1 MKLNVVPA
9 GAGFGWAVLGIK
21 TFFKQP
27 LALGGL
33 FFLFLGLMAVVSLVP
48 LLGAAMALSLLPAAT
63 LGLMAATQQAEQGSF
78 PMPSVLLTALR
89 ANTARRRQMA
99 LLGVIYALGFLLI
112 MSITTLFD
120 GGQFAR
126 LYLLGGEITP
136 ELLADSGFQLA
147 SWVSLL
153 LYVPLSLLFWHAPA
167 LTHWQG
173 LGALQSLFYSLL
185 ACLKNFWALTLF
197 GVVWMLLLAGVLIAI
212 TAVAALLGNPRLV
225 ALAIVPAAMTV
236 LALFFMSLF
245 FTYRDSFVFDET
257 TTLEGTP

>member
-1 MKLNVVPA
+1 M
-9 GAGFGWAVLGIK
+9 GIK

-33 FFLFLGLMAVVSLVP
+33 FFLFLGMLAVVSLVP
-48 LLGAAMALSLLPAAT
+48 VAGAALALGLLPAAT
-63 LGLMAATQQAEQGSF
+63 LGLMAATQLAEQDTF
-78 PMPSVLLTALR
+78 PMPSVLLTAAR
-89 ANTARRRQMA
+89 SSPARRRQMA

-112 MSITTLFD
+112 MGITALFD

-153 LYVPLSLLFWHAPA
+153 LYLPLSLLFWHAPA

-173 LGALQSLFYSLL
+173 LGAVQSLFYSLL
-185 ACLKNFWALTLF
+185 ACLKNFWALALF
-197 GVVWMLLLAGVLIAI
+197 GVVWLLLLVGILIAI
-212 TAVAALLGNPRLV
+212 TAIAALIGNPRLV
-225 ALAIVPAAMTV
+225 SLAVVPAAMTV

-245 FTYRDSFVFDET
+245 FTYRDCFVFDKNP
-257 TTLEGTP
+257 TLESTP

>member
-1 MKLNVVPA
+1 M
-9 GAGFGWAVLGIK
+9 GIK

-33 FFLFLGLMAVVSLVP
+33 FFLFLGMLAVVSLVP
-48 LLGAAMALSLLPAAT
+48 VAGAALALGLLPAAT
-63 LGLMAATQQAEQGSF
+63 LGLMAATQLAEQGTF
-78 PMPSVLLTALR
+78 PMPSVLLTAAR
-89 ANTARRRQMA
+89 SSPARRRQMA

-112 MSITTLFD
+112 MGITTLFD

-126 LYLLGGEITP
+126 LYLLGGDITP

-173 LGALQSLFYSLL
+173 LGAVQSLFYSLM
-185 ACLKNFWALTLF
+185 ACLKNFWALALF
-197 GVVWMLLLAGVLIAI
+197 GVVWVALLVGLLVAI
-212 TAVAALLGNPRLV
+212 TAIAALIGNPGLIS
-225 ALAIVPAAMTV
+225 LAVVPAAMTV

-245 FTYRDSFVFDET
+245 FTYRDCFVFDAPP
-257 TTLEGTP
+257 TLESTP

>member
-9 GAGFGWAVLGIK
+9 SAGFKWAVSGIK

-33 FFLFLGLMAVVSLVP
+33 FFLFLGLLAVVSLVP
-48 LLGAAMALSLLPAAT
+48 VLGAAMALALLPAT
-63 LGLMAATQQAEQGSF
+63 SLGLMAATQQAEQGNF

-89 ANTARRRQMA
+89 ADSARRREMA
-99 LLGVIYALGFLLI
+99 LLGVIYALGFFLIIGITSLL
-112 MSITTLFD
+112 D

-136 ELLADSGFQLA
+136 ALLEDPDFQLA
-147 SWVSLL
+147 SWVSIL

-173 LGALQSLFYSLL
+173 LGAVQSLFYSLQ
-185 ACLKNFWALTLF
+185 ACLKNFWALALF
-197 GVVWMLLLAGVLIAI
+197 GVVWTLLLIGLLIAI
-212 TAVAALLGNPRLV
+212 TAVAVLMGNTRWV
-225 ALAIVPAAMTV
+225 TLAVVPTAMMV

-257 TTLEGTP
+257 TLEATP